1 MRRSGSPVTGS
12 AGGTTD
18 DSVSRTSVIRSAH
31 TAARGT
37 IISMNIAIITDI
49 TICIR

>member
-1 MRRSGSPVTGS
+1 MTGS
-12 AGGTTD
+12 VGGTTEE
-18 DSVSRTSVIRSAH
+18 SVSSTSVMRSAQ